1 MKDFKKYISMF
12 ILAMAFSGFAGPVLD
27 LAGVATTQSIM
38 AQSTGNNA
46 DVEQAG
52 DRIKTSVIQ
61 VIKIIYDKLRYP
73 VSLLLMVG
81 AIGYAA
87 IYRKQGLGVVAGIAG
102 FTFLWA
108 FAPVIVKFL
117 VGLAGGGGPIDVG
130 P

>member
-1 MKDFKKYISMF
+1 MKKLKKYVFMF
-12 ILAMAFSGFAGPVLD
+12 ALLMAFSGFAGPALD
-27 LAGVATTQSIM
+27 SAGLITTQTIM
-38 AQSTGNNA
+38 AQTTGNNT
-46 DVEQAG
+46 DVEAAG
-52 DRIKTSVIQ
+52 DRIKTSVVQ

-108 FAPVIVKFL
+108 FAPVVVKFL